1 MSAFRRHFIFMSLTK
16 MGGKD
21 RVMSG
26 KEIAL
31 YSVLGVWGVH
41 VEWGQRGRLKKKKR
55 KENLNFLKPFNI
67 SN

>member
-1 MSAFRRHFIFMSLTK
+1 MSASRRHFIFMSLTK

-31 YSVLGVWGVH
+31 YSVLGV
-41 VEWGQRGRLKKKKR
+41 
-55 KENLNFLKPFNI
+55 
-67 SN
+67 